1 MTDPYK
7 VLGVDYNASDE
18 EIKKAYRTLSRKYHP
33 DANVGNPHAAE
44 AEEKF
49 KEVQQAYDEIMKERR
64 SGQAAGGNGGA
75 GNSYGGYG
83 SNGSYGG
90 GSYGGT
96 GGYGDAGGYG
106 GAGGYDD
113 PYGDPFGWFGGG
125 FGGGFSGTESG
136 QRHEYANGDDAAR
149 MRLAASYINSGLY
162 QKAIETLEGVQDRT
176 AEWYYY
182 CAVAYSG
189 AGSSAT
195 ALNYARRAAAMD
207 PSNIQY
213 QNLISNLERGGTW
226 YDSQSRNYG
235 GRAAAST
242 GICCSLCL
250 AQMLCSGMMPIFCCI

>member
-18 EIKKAYRTLSRKYHP
+18 DIKKAYRNLSRKYHP

-64 SGQAAGGNGGA
+64 GGQTA
-75 GNSYGGYG
+75 GGYG
-83 SNGSYGG
+83 GTGSSYTGQGG
-90 GSYGGT
+90 GSYSGYGN
-96 GGYGDAGGYG
+96 GYGDAGGYG
-106 GAGGYDD
+106 DGSGYGGFE
-113 PYGDPFGWFGGG
+113 DPFGWFGGS

-136 QRHEYANGDDAAR
+136 RRHEYTNGDDAAR
-149 MRLAASYINSGLY
+149 MRLAESYINSGLY
-162 QKAIETLEGVQDRT
+162 QKAVETLEGVQDRT

-189 AGSSAT
+189 AGNSAT
-195 ALNYARRAAAMD
+195 ALSYARRAAAMD
-207 PSNIQY
+207 PNNIQY
-213 QNLISNLERGGTW
+213 QNLITNLERGGSW
-226 YDSQSRNYG
+226 YNSQSQNFG
-235 GRAAAST
+235 GRAAAGTSL
-242 GICCSLCL
+242 CCTLCL